1 MGSAESKTTTPETG
15 DADLA
20 AFEEAWGEF
29 FAAMRRIKGRVV
41 QEEGELS
48 LSQQFLLVA
57 LSECPSMSVGELALA
72 AGVAAPTA
80 TRMLDGLER
89 DGIVVREP
97 SAEDRRKVSV
107 ALTEEGLRLVR
118 KKKRRISARRKS
130 VYDSLS
136 PSEREQA
143 VHLLHRFAD
152 LLEDL

>member
-1 MGSAESKTTTPETG
+1 MGSVESKTTTPETG

-57 LSECPSMSVGELALA
+57 LSERPQMSVGELALA

-89 DGIVVREP
+89 DGIVVRAP
-97 SAEDRRKVSV
+97 SAEDRRKVTV
-107 ALTEEGLRLVR
+107 ELTEEGLRLVR

-143 VHLLHRFAD
+143 VHLLHRFAE

>member
-1 MGSAESKTTTPETG
+1 VATTESS
-15 DADLA
+15 ADLQ

-29 FAAMRRIKGRVV
+29 FGAMRRLKGRAA

-57 LSECPSMSVGELALA
+57 LAEEPSMSVGELALA
-72 AGVAAPTA
+72 AGVAPPTA

-89 DGIVVREP
+89 DGIVTRSP
-97 SAEDRRKVSV
+97 SAEDRRKVTV
-107 ALTEEGLRLVR
+107 ELTEEGLKLVR
-118 KKKRRISARRKS
+118 RKKRRISARRKS

-136 PSEREQA
+136 PAEREQA

-152 LLEDL
+152 LLEEM

>member
-1 MGSAESKTTTPETG
+1 MEASAETRNR
-15 DADLA
+15 ADLE

-29 FAAMRRIKGRVV
+29 FAAMRRIKGRVA

-57 LSECPSMSVGELALA
+57 LAERDSMSVGELALA
-72 AGVAAPTA
+72 AGVAPPTA

-89 DGIVVREP
+89 DGVVSRAP
-97 SAEDRRKVSV
+97 SAEDRRKVTV
-107 ALTEEGLRLVR
+107 ELTDEGLRQVR
-118 KKKRRISARRKS
+118 AKKRKISARRKS

-136 PSEREQA
+136 PAEREQA
-143 VHLLHRFAD
+143 VHLLHRFAE